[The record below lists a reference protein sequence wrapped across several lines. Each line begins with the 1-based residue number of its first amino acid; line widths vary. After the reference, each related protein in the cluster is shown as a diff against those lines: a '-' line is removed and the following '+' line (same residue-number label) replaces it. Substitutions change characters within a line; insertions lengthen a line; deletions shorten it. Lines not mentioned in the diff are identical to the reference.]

1 MIHYTREELEEMD
14 VTELDAIANSRNLLD
29 DFDEEDD
36 QDEHMLVGLILD
48 DQNEQRM
55 AEEDAADKQ
64 RAEDDRDPRINRRED
79 QDGSDD
85 YC

>member
-1 MIHYTREELEEMD
+1 MIHYTRDELEEMD
-14 VTELDAIANSRNLLD
+14 VVELDQIASDRGLLD

>member
-1 MIHYTREELEEMD
+1 MYHYTREELEDMD
-14 VTELDAIANSRNLLD
+14 VTELDALANERGLLD

-36 QDEHMLVGLILD
+36 QDEHLLVGLILD
-48 DQNEQRM
+48 DQDAQRM
-55 AEEDAADKQ
+55 AEEDDADKQ

>member
-36 QDEHMLVGLILD
+36 QDEHILVGLILD
-48 DQNEQRM
+48 DQQEQQM
-55 AEEDAADKQ
+55 ADEDAADKQ